1 MKRERSNALEKSN
14 VKLTRIKTENNN
26 TVENFTLDKSSSSKC
41 KKRNRGLSNVNIK
54 IKEWYVIPE
63 LTMVVN
69 TGNNSG
75 TKNFFKASD
84 ICNVKL
90 TME

>member
-1 MKRERSNALEKSN
+1 MKRERSNASEKSN
-14 VKLTRIKTENNN
+14 VKLTRKKTENNN
-26 TVENFTLDKSSSSKC
+26 TVE
-41 KKRNRGLSNVNIK
+41 KKRNRGLSDVNIK
-54 IKEWYVIPE
+54 IKEWYVNPE
-63 LTMVVN
+63 LTMIVN

-75 TKNFFKASD
+75 TKVFSKASD